1 MMEDCL
7 LNKIY
12 LQGDPPASS
21 SGDTPKEA
29 ATVILV
35 RQALEDSWEIF
46 LARRHRQQSFMA
58 GAFVFPGGQLESS
71 DCDPEFCSFIYK
83 ACDFHPQALLQDN
96 SLTAEKAQEFFIAA
110 IRETFEEAGILLAGD
125 TNETFITLE
134 QEEDIAR
141 FSGYRQDLNN
151 NQISFVEILRKEKI
165 FLFPAAL
172 IPYSHWITPESAA
185 KRFDT
190 RFFLT
195 RLPRGQKPVADY
207 TELTE
212 SLWVTPQDALRMQS
226 LREIV
231 LMPPTL
237 KTIMEL
243 AKFTSIDELFTAA
256 KSRLI
261 YPVLPQEITN
271 GVMLPHDPEYSIEL
285 YKRPASLD
293 EPCRIVLEDGL
304 WRAVFHN
311 DHND

>member
-7 LNKIY
+7 LNRIY
-12 LQGDPPASS
+12 LGSDQPANPAQGK
-21 SGDTPKEA
+21 PKEA

-35 RQALEDSWEIF
+35 RQAKADSWAIF

-58 GAFVFPGGQLESS
+58 GAFVFPGGQLE
-71 DCDPEFCSFIYK
+71 DGDYDPEFFRFIW
-83 ACDFHPQALLQDN
+83 APDDFNPQATLQDAG
-96 SLTAEKAQEFFIAA
+96 LAPEKAQAFFIAA
-110 IRETFEEAGILLAGD
+110 IRETFEEAGILLAG
-125 TNETFITLE
+125 NRSGEFISLQ

-141 FSGYRQDLNN
+141 FSGYRRDLNN
-151 NQISFVEILRKEKI
+151 HQISFLEIIRREKI

-190 RFFLT
+190 RFFLA
-195 RLPRGQKPVADY
+195 RLPRGQEAVADC

-212 SLWVTPQDALRMQS
+212 LLWVTPQTALQMHCSQK
-226 LREIV
+226 II

-237 KTIMEL
+237 KTITELME
-243 AKFTSIDELFTAA
+243 FTSIDELLNAA

-261 YPVLPQEITN
+261 YPILPQEFAN
-271 GVMLPHDPEYSIEL
+271 GVKLPHDPEYGIEQ
-285 YKRPASLD
+285 YKRPANPD
-293 EPCRIVLEDGL
+293 EPCRIILEDGV

-311 DHND
+311 G